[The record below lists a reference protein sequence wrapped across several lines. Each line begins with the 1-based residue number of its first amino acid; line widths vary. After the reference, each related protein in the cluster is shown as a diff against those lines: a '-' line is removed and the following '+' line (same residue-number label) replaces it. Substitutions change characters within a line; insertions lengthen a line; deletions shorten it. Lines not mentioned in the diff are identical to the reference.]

1 MVDTMTDQTDD
12 MAPDGAE
19 TSSTSAAAQPA
30 KMGSEERD
38 RRARVDRRN
47 AELASEVRELR
58 ERLGALTDLQ
68 EQAAKSAE
76 ALEQLQTAF
85 QAKAVEADQLQQQ
98 ARRRDFS
105 DSVLAG
111 ISHHHQDAARLALAG
126 LLSQES
132 DVYNFTDPQANL
144 RELASSAREVLRQ
157 RAPSLFS
164 SSPRQGLPDSS
175 RPDFSKYNT
184 YNEVPSEMRAQ
195 LSDDDFKR
203 LNGMPTRQNLL
214 FATNSKG

>member
-1 MVDTMTDQTDD
+1 M
-12 MAPDGAE
+12 
-19 TSSTSAAAQPA
+19 
-30 KMGSEERD
+30 
-38 RRARVDRRN
+38 DRRN
-47 AELASEVRELR
+47 AELASEVRDLR

-85 QAKAVEADQLQQQ
+85 QAKATEADQLQQQ
-98 ARRRDFS
+98 ARRRDFRTPCS
-105 DSVLAG
+105 PAFPIITRTPPAWHWLDCS
-111 ISHHHQDAARLALAG
+111 ARKATSTLPR
-126 LLSQES
+126 
-132 DVYNFTDPQANL
+132 PQANL

-175 RPDFSKYNT
+175 RPDFSKYST

-195 LSDDDFKR
+195 LAMTTSSD
-203 LNGMPTRQNLL
+203 
-214 FATNSKG
+214 

>member
-1 MVDTMTDQTDD
+1 MTDQTEDS
-12 MAPDGAE
+12 APDGAE
-19 TSSTSAAAQPA
+19 PSSEPAATQSP
-30 KMGSEERD
+30 KVSGEERD
-38 RRARVDRRN
+38 RRSRVDRRN

-58 ERLGALTDLQ
+58 ERLGALADLQ

-85 QAKAVEADQLQQQ
+85 QAKATEADQLQQQ

-132 DVYNFTDPQANL
+132 DVYNFTDSEANL
-144 RELASSAREVLRQ
+144 RDMAASAREVLRQ

-164 SSPRQGLPDSS
+164 SSPRQGLPDAS
-175 RPDFSKYNT
+175 RPDFSKYRT
-184 YNEVPSEMRAQ
+184 YHEVPNEMRSQ
-195 LSDDDFKR
+195 LSDEDFKR

-214 FATNSKG
+214 FASNGKG